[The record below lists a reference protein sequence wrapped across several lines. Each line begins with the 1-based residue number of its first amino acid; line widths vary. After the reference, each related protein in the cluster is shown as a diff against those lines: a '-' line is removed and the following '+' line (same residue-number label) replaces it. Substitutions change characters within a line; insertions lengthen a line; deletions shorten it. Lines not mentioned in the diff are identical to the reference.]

1 MGEGQGQ
8 MISKACRESRTQISM
23 IYGKLSESLF
33 SLLSAENKLQGHG
46 QILKFR
52 DFFKIFFHRWNWN
65 KSIEYSTKFYK
76 TLKDTTNTI
85 INIMDICTICHL
97 FDKRYHS
104 NRCII
109 HLSAYFGGIQRRPS
123 ACILLSWAY
132 FLDQRRFPQIVK
144 YLLFLFFLPNGKE

>member
-52 DFFKIFFHRWNWN
+52 DFFLN
-65 KSIEYSTKFYK
+65 
-76 TLKDTTNTI
+76 
-85 INIMDICTICHL
+85 L
-97 FDKRYHS
+97 FS
-104 NRCII
+104 
-109 HLSAYFGGIQRRPS
+109 
-123 ACILLSWAY
+123 
-132 FLDQRRFPQIVK
+132 
-144 YLLFLFFLPNGKE
+144 